1 MTLDQI
7 AQSLSLTLL
16 TEEQDFKQIIP
27 SAGYTSDMLSC
38 VMSGAPRQGIWIT
51 LQAHLNIVAV
61 AALLDLSAI
70 IITEG
75 APVDPATIE
84 RANEKNITM
93 FSTPMQSFEVVGRLW
108 ELGLRASQE

>member
-16 TEEQDFKQIIP
+16 TREQDLKQIIP

-38 VMSGAPRQGIWIT
+38 VMSGAPRQGVWVT
-51 LQAHLNIVAV
+51 LQAHVNIVAV

-70 IITEG
+70 IVTEG
-75 APVDPATIE
+75 ALVDEATIDK
-84 RANEKNITM
+84 ANEKNITI
-93 FSTPMQSFEVVGRLW
+93 FSTPMQSFEVVGLLW
-108 ELGLRASQE
+108 ELGLRAGQD